1 MKFVRN
7 SRYYLHPHT
16 LGKLHELT
24 YFLLG
29 RSHTRQSFQGI
40 FEDLLSKEERLMIA
54 KRIAVLYLL
63 MKGFDYVTICDVI
76 KVSPGTVAK
85 FAILLEKSGSIV
97 PLLKTLVRKEE
108 TRIFIE
114 QIFVNLFPPG
124 MPGIDWKT
132 AWERKNS
139 LERKKQTGL

>member
-16 LGKLHELT
+16 LDKLHELT

-29 RSHTRQSFQGI
+29 RSHTKQSFQGI

-54 KRIAVLYLL
+54 KRIAVMYLL
-63 MKGFDYVTICDVI
+63 MKGFDYNAICDVI

-85 FAILLEKSGSIV
+85 FSIMLEKSTGLV
-97 PLLKTLVRKEE
+97 PLLKAALRKDQI
-108 TRIFIE
+108 RIYVE

-124 MPGIDWKT
+124 ARGVDWKS

-139 LERKKQTGL
+139 LEQSKQTGL